1 MKHFKI
7 ILASAFLCVFFL
19 ACKNEPKSETIT
31 VEMSAETTKNLD
43 PNAAYSKAEFSIKG
57 MTCEIGCAKTIQK
70 KLASMEGVKSATV
83 DFKNEM
89 AMVEYDAAKA
99 NPMSITKTVTSIADT
114 YSVENMK
121 TVAEFS
127 GAKKACAKDCKK
139 TDCKDKMEAHKKS
152 CDKDCKK
159 ADCKDKMEAHKKS
172 CDKDCKKACCKDKM
186 KADKKACAKDCKKE
200 CCAKKA

>member
-1 MKHFKI
+1 MKSLKI
-7 ILASAFLCVFFL
+7 ILASAFLFGFIL
-19 ACKNEPKSETIT
+19 ACKNEPKTETIT
-31 VEMSAETTKNLD
+31 IETSVETTKNLD
-43 PNAAYSKAEFSIKG
+43 PNATYSKAEFNIKG

-70 KLASMEGVKSATV
+70 KLAKMEGVKSAKV
-83 DFKNEM
+83 DFKNEL

-99 NPMSITKTVTSIADT
+99 NPTSITKTVNSVADT

-127 GAKKACAKDCKK
+127 AAKMNCEKDCKK
-139 TDCKDKMEAHKKS
+139 ACCKDKMDAHKKS
-152 CDKDCKK
+152 CDKKC
-159 ADCKDKMEAHKKS
+159 E
-172 CDKDCKKACCKDKM
+172 KACCKDKM

>member
-1 MKHFKI
+1 MKYFKI
-7 ILASAFLCVFFL
+7 ILTSTFLFVFFL
-19 ACKNEPKSETIT
+19 ACKNEPKSEIKT
-31 VEMSAETTKNLD
+31 VEMSAESTKNID
-43 PNAAYSKAEFSIKG
+43 PNATYSKAEFSIKG

-89 AMVEYDAAKA
+89 AMVEYDVDKA
-99 NPMSITKTVTSIADT
+99 NPMSISEKVTSVSDT

-127 GAKKACAKDCKK
+127 SAKMACKKDCKK
-139 TDCKDKMEAHKKS
+139 ACCKDKMEAHKTSCDKDCKKECCKDKMKAHKKS

-159 ADCKDKMEAHKKS
+159 
-172 CDKDCKKACCKDKM
+172 
-186 KADKKACAKDCKKE
+186 E

>member
-7 ILASAFLCVFFL
+7 ILTSAFLCVFFL

-31 VEMSAETTKNLD
+31 VETSVESTKNLD
-43 PNAAYSKAEFSIKG
+43 PNATYSKAEFSIKG

-89 AMVEYDAAKA
+89 AMVEYDIAKA
-99 NPMSITKTVTSIADT
+99 NPVSITEAVTSVSDT

-139 TDCKDKMEAHKKS
+139 D
-152 CDKDCKK
+152 
-159 ADCKDKMEAHKKS
+159 
-172 CDKDCKKACCKDKM
+172 CCKDKM
-186 KADKKACAKDCKKE
+186 KANKKACAKDCKKDCCKDKMKANKKACAKDCKKE

>member
-7 ILASAFLCVFFL
+7 ILASAFLSVFFL
-19 ACKNEPKSETIT
+19 ACKNEPKTEIKT
-31 VEMSAETTKNLD
+31 VETSVETTKNLD
-43 PNAAYSKAEFSIKG
+43 PNATYSKAEFSIKG

-89 AMVEYDAAKA
+89 AMVEYDVAKA

-121 TVAEFS
+121 TVADFS
-127 GAKKACAKDCKK
+127 AAKKACAKDCKK
-139 TDCKDKMEAHKKS
+139 ADCKDKMKAHKKS

-159 ADCKDKMEAHKKS
+159 AD
-172 CDKDCKKACCKDKM
+172 CKDKM

>member
-19 ACKNEPKSETIT
+19 ACKNEPKTIEIE
-31 VEMSAETTKNLD
+31 VETTKNLD
-43 PNAAYSKAEFSIKG
+43 PNATYSKAEFSIKG

-121 TVAEFS
+121 AVAEFS
-127 GAKKACAKDCKK
+127 GAKMTCAKDCKK
-139 TDCKDKMEAHKKS
+139 ACCKDKMDAHKKS

-172 CDKDCKKACCKDKM
+172 CDKDCKKECCKDKM

>member
-1 MKHFKI
+1 MKYFKF
-7 ILASAFLCVFFL
+7 ILTSTFLFVFFL
-19 ACKNEPKSETIT
+19 ACKNEPKTEIKT
-31 VEMSAETTKNLD
+31 VETGVETTKNHD
-43 PNAAYSKAEFSIKG
+43 PNATYSKAEFSIKG

-70 KLASMEGVKSATV
+70 KLTSMEGVKSAKV

-89 AMVEYDAAKA
+89 AMVEYDVAKA
-99 NPMSITKTVTSIADT
+99 NPMSITKTVTSVSDT
-114 YSVENMK
+114 YLVENMK

-127 GAKKACAKDCKK
+127 GAKK
-139 TDCKDKMEAHKKS
+139 S

-159 ADCKDKMEAHKKS
+159 ACCKDKMKAHKKS

-186 KADKKACAKDCKKE
+186 KADKKACAKECKKE

>member
-1 MKHFKI
+1 MKYFKI
-7 ILASAFLCVFFL
+7 ILTSTFLFVFFL
-19 ACKNEPKSETIT
+19 ACKNEPKSEIKT
-31 VEMSAETTKNLD
+31 VEMSAESTKNID
-43 PNAAYSKAEFSIKG
+43 PNATYSKAEFSIKG

-89 AMVEYDAAKA
+89 AMVEYDVAKA
-99 NPMSITKTVTSIADT
+99 NTSSITKTVTSVADT

-121 TVAEFS
+121 TVADFS

-139 TDCKDKMEAHKKS
+139 D
-152 CDKDCKK
+152 
-159 ADCKDKMEAHKKS
+159 
-172 CDKDCKKACCKDKM
+172 CCKDKM
-186 KADKKACAKDCKKE
+186 KADKKACAKDCKKA